1 MKNLADK
8 YIALAESQQQQ
19 MEDFARLSG
28 IVRGNMSL
36 GSPAVMI
43 NQNVP
48 GDYPTG
54 SMVGNIGLTVTRQV
68 IPGFGLIP
76 RNLPVVLGSAFS
88 FADFFNFISRKII
101 ASAGIIV
108 NVFPDI
114 NNNALVFR
122 FTDGVGGGEDLI
134 LSGGNYSLYGLI
146 QGLYNVKATIEK
158 LRISLPTEDNSR
170 LNAWQRDGLKL
181 ATLSWLSS
189 FNDNPITVSRAPG
202 QFNRAI
208 YDNNIPIEISNSQSV
223 AVFIPALPSLDVS
236 EVTDITLYFSK
247 IQRI

>member
-1 MKNLADK
+1 
-8 YIALAESQQQQ
+8 
-19 MEDFARLSG
+19 
-28 IVRGNMSL
+28 
-36 GSPAVMI
+36 
-43 NQNVP
+43 
-48 GDYPTG
+48 
-54 SMVGNIGLTVTRQV
+54 
-68 IPGFGLIP
+68 
-76 RNLPVVLGSAFS
+76 
-88 FADFFNFISRKII
+88 
-101 ASAGIIV
+101 
-108 NVFPDI
+108 
-114 NNNALVFR
+114 VFR

-181 ATLSWLSS
+181 ATLSWLSA
-189 FNDNPITVSRAPG
+189 FNDNPVTVSRAPG

-223 AVFIPALPSLDVS
+223 AVFIPALPAPDVS